1 MTGYIIEVQENN
13 SGDLF
18 IEFPDELIDELGW
31 QEGDILNW
39 DLKGDGIVL
48 SKVHDASG
56 YQVEDQN

>member
-1 MTGYIIEVQENN
+1 MTGYIIEIQENN

-56 YQVEDQN
+56 YQVEEE

>member
-1 MTGYIIEVQENN
+1 MTGYIVEVQENN

-39 DLKGDGIVL
+39 DLKGTGIVL

-56 YQVEDQN
+56 YQVEEE